1 MDFFFVGTGSY
12 TSIDKSVVIWAKVIL
27 DMLDW
32 VLYRN
37 LPVTL
42 SVKYKA
48 SLRPPGLLNYVIHI
62 LAQISVFEPMV
73 DIFELLWKSW
83 LLGYYY

>member
-1 MDFFFVGTGSY
+1 
-12 TSIDKSVVIWAKVIL
+12 
-27 DMLDW
+27 MLDW

-73 DIFELLWKSW
+73 DIFELLWKS
-83 LLGYYY
+83 